1 VVLSSGKKN
10 SLRSDTFFPAESTPT
25 PSGLNPKGIAG
36 KDKQVMW
43 VLGGILG
50 VHS

>member
-1 VVLSSGKKN
+1 MVLSSGKKN

-25 PSGLNPKGIAG
+25 PSGLNQKDIAE
-36 KDKQVMW
+36 KEKHVMR
-43 VLGGILG
+43 VLGDIRG